1 MYLVNSILNIVT
13 VLEAWE
19 FQNSNCIKSK
29 RCPFQ
34 REAAVKQLKWVDG
47 ALYSGDDIGKICKVN
62 VASLKQN
69 IHFNKINNNNAA
81 DAVVADAGPL
91 LAAGHLL

>member
-1 MYLVNSILNIVT
+1 M
-13 VLEAWE
+13 
-19 FQNSNCIKSK
+19 
-29 RCPFQ
+29 
-34 REAAVKQLKWVDG
+34 KQLKWVDG

-62 VASLKQN
+62 IASLKQN
-69 IHFNKINNNNAA
+69 IHIYKINNNNAA

>member
-1 MYLVNSILNIVT
+1 MYLVNSILNIAT

-62 VASLKQN
+62 IASLKKN
-69 IHFNKINNNNAA
+69 IYFNEINNNNAA